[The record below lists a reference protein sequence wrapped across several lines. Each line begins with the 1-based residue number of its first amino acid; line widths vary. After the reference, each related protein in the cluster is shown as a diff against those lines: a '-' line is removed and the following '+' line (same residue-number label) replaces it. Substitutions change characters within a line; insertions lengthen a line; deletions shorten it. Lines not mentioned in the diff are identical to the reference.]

1 MNFKLDTHCHT
12 IASGH
17 AYCTILEMVSHAKKL
32 GLQMISF
39 TEHGPAMPAGANVL
53 YFDNL
58 KVLPNI
64 IDGVEVLKGAEVN
77 IMDFDGGLDIP
88 QETLMKLDFVI
99 ASFHDIIRPPASIKE
114 HTEAIINLMKKP
126 YIHMIGHPGNPTFP
140 IDIEAVVSAA
150 KATGTILEINNSS
163 LKPNSFRAGS
173 KENCFKIL
181 EECYKRGVPVALGSD
196 AHITFDI
203 ANFTHGIE
211 MIKALEVPEE
221 LILNTSVDR
230 FKSTINAKNI
240 LKCK

>member
-17 AYCTILEMVSHAKKL
+17 AYCTILEMVSHAKNI
-32 GLQMISF
+32 GLELISF
-39 TEHGPAMPAGANVL
+39 TEHGPAMPSGANLL

-58 KVLPNI
+58 KVLPNM

-77 IMDFDGGLDIP
+77 IMDFNGGLDIP
-88 QETLMKLDFVI
+88 EATLMKLDFVI
-99 ASFHDIIRPPASIKE
+99 ASFHDIIRPPASIRE
-114 HTEAIINLMKKP
+114 HTEVIIKLMKRP
-126 YIHMIGHPGNPTFP
+126 YIHMIGHPGNPNFP

-163 LKPNSFRAGS
+163 LKPNSFRLGS

-181 EECYKRGVPVALGSD
+181 KECNEQRVPVALGSD

-203 ANFTHGIE
+203 ANFSHGIE
-211 MIKALEVPEE
+211 MIKALDVPEE

-230 FKSTINAKNI
+230 FKDIINAKQ
-240 LKCK
+240 K